1 MNEQWIYVSPRGQM
15 VIVHFGL
22 LDDGGADS
30 WPDIFEAVAAL
41 AQQNGG

>member
-1 MNEQWIYVSPRGQM
+1 MNRQWIYVSSRDQM

-22 LDDGGADS
+22 LDDGGVEA
-30 WPDIFEAVAAL
+30 WPDIFETVVAL